1 MFILLFSWV
10 SHGSVLV
17 THDKE
22 TLNLEKPSSIESGHQ
37 LFFFL
42 DTTWSDIEEKKDE
55 GVNTMAL
62 IEPRYL
68 KEQHMHCLQLLDFN

>member
-37 LFFFL
+37 LFFSL
-42 DTTWSDIEEKKDE
+42 TQPGVTLKKRRMKE
-55 GVNTMAL
+55 L
-62 IEPRYL
+62 IL
-68 KEQHMHCLQLLDFN
+68 WLS